1 MAYATQENATDRYG
15 EEFILNVAD
24 RSHSASLEAPE
35 VVDAIA
41 EALDDATAEVD
52 SHIGARYDLPLP
64 ETPKVLVR
72 ITVDIGVYRLASEAG
87 VLSDE
92 IRQRYEDAV
101 ALLKRLA
108 EGKASLGL
116 TTPAPS
122 THAPKLVRNEPRV
135 MTRGRLTGVV

>member
-52 SHIGARYDLPLP
+52 SHIGARDRKS
-64 ETPKVLVR
+64 T
-72 ITVDIGVYRLASEAG
+72 RLNS
-87 VLSDE
+87 SH
-92 IRQRYEDAV
+92 Y
-101 ALLKRLA
+101 
-108 EGKASLGL
+108 S
-116 TTPAPS
+116 
-122 THAPKLVRNEPRV
+122 
-135 MTRGRLTGVV
+135 